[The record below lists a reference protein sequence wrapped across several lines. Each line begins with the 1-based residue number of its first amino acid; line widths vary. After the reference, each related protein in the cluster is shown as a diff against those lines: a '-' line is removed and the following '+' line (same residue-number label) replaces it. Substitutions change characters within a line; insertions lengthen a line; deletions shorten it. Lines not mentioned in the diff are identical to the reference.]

1 MTQSKYRLVFS
12 GKLLEGFKH
21 HEVKQ
26 SLAQLLRIPLDQAGF
41 LIQGD
46 RFRINKPLQREKA
59 ERLLK
64 KVTARGAECSL
75 EPVGPDENGG
85 GEEHDSG
92 RAEAT
97 VPVEEA
103 PEAEVLALDLPGAE
117 SGTEEP
123 LSLDLPLPQMAEES
137 DLSQNTG
144 SGLSLG
150 QPELTPEDD
159 ATRPMATVK
168 VESEP
173 QQDEED
179 IVLASDQADR
189 ADYQADDDS
198 ENLGTFY
205 ERSTKVE
212 EGAGAGQSRQKTYLL
227 LGGLLLVL
235 AAVAA
240 WQFYP
245 MLVPPPAEST
255 PEAAVPAKPVDPQ
268 LAQTTSRLEALNR
281 SIRIWMIQF
290 GSGFN
295 PGQVTL
301 DRLQRDLQ
309 MGDQEMLDGWGTAMR
324 YEPGEKVYEVVSA
337 GPDRQFDTED
347 DLRRQTKAE

>member
-12 GKLLEGFKH
+12 GKLLDGFKH

-26 SLAQLLRIPLDQAGF
+26 SLAQLLKIPMDQAGY

-46 RFRINKPLQREKA
+46 RFRINKPLGREKA

-75 EPVGPDENGG
+75 EPVGPDEADGSVG
-85 GEEHDSG
+85 QDRSQD
-92 RAEAT
+92 RTAT
-97 VPVEEA
+97 VPVQEEA
-103 PEAEVLALDLPGAE
+103 PE
-117 SGTEEP
+117 EEA
-123 LSLDLPLPQMAEES
+123 LSLDLPGVATGEEERLSLDLPQGDGES
-137 DLSQNTG
+137 ALT
-144 SGLSLG
+144 LE
-150 QPELTPEDD
+150 QPELTPDDD
-159 ATRPMATVK
+159 ATRPMATVQ
-168 VESEP
+168 VESGP
-173 QQDEED
+173 DQDEED
-179 IVLASDQADR
+179 IVLASDPADR

-205 ERSTKVE
+205 DRSTRVE
-212 EGAGAGQSRQKTYLL
+212 GEPNDGQSRHKTYLL

-235 AAVAA
+235 AAIAA

-245 MLVPPPAEST
+245 MLAPPPDEPT
-255 PEAAVPAKPVDPQ
+255 PEVAAPAKPVNPQ
-268 LAQTTSRLEALNR
+268 LARTVSRLDALNR

-295 PGQVTL
+295 PQQVTL

-309 MGDQEMLDGWGTAMR
+309 IGDQEMLDGWGTAMR
-324 YEPGEKVYEVVSA
+324 YEPGENVYTVISA
-337 GPDRQFDTED
+337 GPDRQFGSDD
-347 DLRRQTKAE
+347 DLQRQTEAK

>member
-12 GKLLEGFKH
+12 GKLLEGFNH

-26 SLAQLLRIPLDQAGF
+26 SLAQLLKIPLDQAGF

-75 EPVGPDENGG
+75 EPVGPDENGD
-85 GEEHDSG
+85 GEEHAPGSV
-92 RAEAT
+92 EAT
-97 VPVEEA
+97 VPVEET
-103 PEAEVLALDLPGAE
+103 PEAEVLALDLPGTE
-117 SGTEEP
+117 SGAEEP
-123 LSLDLPLPQMAEES
+123 LSLDLPQMTEES
-137 DLSQNTG
+137 DLSQDTEA
-144 SGLSLG
+144 GLSLE

-168 VESEP
+168 VESDP
-173 QQDEED
+173 GQEEDD
-179 IVLASDQADR
+179 IVLASDPADR
-189 ADYQADDDS
+189 ADYRADDDS

-212 EGAGAGQSRQKTYLL
+212 DESGAGQSRQKAYLL

-245 MLVPPPAEST
+245 MLVPQPAEST

-268 LAQTTSRLEALNR
+268 MAQTTSRLEALNR

-295 PGQVTL
+295 PAQITL

-309 MGDQEMLDGWGTAMR
+309 MGDQEMRDGWGTAMR
-324 YEPGEKVYEVVSA
+324 YEPGEKVYRVVSA

-347 DLRRQTKAE
+347 DLRRQTKEE